1 MYRSVSCNVTNSVC
15 VGKTQKL
22 RLKSKSK
29 IESIRS
35 QEQQQPLGHQPVPEL
50 KSTCTVLVTNSVTG
64 DLRAQ
69 R

>member
-35 QEQQQPLGHQPVPEL
+35 QEQQQPLGHQPVAC
-50 KSTCTVLVTNSVTG
+50 SCIVLVTNSVTG